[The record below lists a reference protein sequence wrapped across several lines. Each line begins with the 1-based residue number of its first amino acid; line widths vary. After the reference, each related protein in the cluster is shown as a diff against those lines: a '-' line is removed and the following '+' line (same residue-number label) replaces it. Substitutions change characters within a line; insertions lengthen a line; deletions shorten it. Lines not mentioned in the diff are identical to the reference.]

1 MATKINL
8 DTSERVDI
16 TCRKGDTFS
25 LRLNI
30 TNDDGTV
37 GFAANDVF
45 LMEVRNSD
53 TGNLV
58 TNGVSNFSASV
69 TADDNSAG
77 GVNDGA
83 GNTNTSLKYIDFTI
97 AHTVMKTMPSG
108 LYAYDIEQK
117 SATGVVTTLIYG
129 TVRVIEDVS
138 ETAA

>member
-45 LMEVRNSD
+45 LMEVRDSD
-53 TGNLV
+53 TGDLV
-58 TNGVSNFSASV
+58 TNGTNTFSASV
-69 TADDNSAG
+69 TADDNTAGGINDSAG
-77 GVNDGA
+77 T
-83 GNTNTSLKYIDFTI
+83 TNTSLKYIDFTI

-108 LYAYDIEQK
+108 LYAYDVEQK

-138 ETAA
+138 ETA

>member
-30 TNDDGTV
+30 TNADDTV
-37 GFAANDVF
+37 GFTAGDVF

-58 TNGVSNFSASV
+58 ANTSDPVVQFVIDV
-69 TADDNSAG
+69 TADAADVTA
-77 GVNDGA
+77 
-83 GNTNTSLKYIDFTI
+83 KYIDLTL
-97 AHTVMKTMPSG
+97 AATTMKTMPSG

-117 SATGVVTTLIYG
+117 SGAVVTTLIYG

>member
-25 LRLNI
+25 LRLTI
-30 TNDDGTV
+30 TNADGTV
-37 GFAANDVF
+37 GFTAGDVF

-53 TGNLV
+53 TGNAV
-58 TNGVSNFSASV
+58 ANTSDPVVNFVITV
-69 TADDNSAG
+69 TADAADVTA
-77 GVNDGA
+77 
-83 GNTNTSLKYIDFTI
+83 KYIDFTL
-97 AHTVMKTMPSG
+97 AATTMKTMPSG

-117 SATGVVTTLIYG
+117 SGAVVTTLIYG

>member
-25 LRLNI
+25 LRLTI
-30 TNDDGTV
+30 TNADDTV
-37 GFAANDVF
+37 GFAAGDVF

-53 TGNLV
+53 TGIPVANTSDPVV
-58 TNGVSNFSASV
+58 TFVITV
-69 TADDNSAG
+69 TADAADVTA
-77 GVNDGA
+77 
-83 GNTNTSLKYIDFTI
+83 KYIDLTL
-97 AHTVMKTMPSG
+97 AATTMKTMPSG
-108 LYAYDIEQK
+108 LYAYDVEQK
-117 SATGVVTTLIYG
+117 SGAVVNTLIYG

>member
-25 LRLNI
+25 LRLTI
-30 TNDDGTV
+30 TNADDTV
-37 GFAANDVF
+37 GFAAGDVF

-53 TGNLV
+53 TGNPV
-58 TNGVSNFSASV
+58 ANTSDPVVKFVITV
-69 TADDNSAG
+69 TADAADVTA
-77 GVNDGA
+77 
-83 GNTNTSLKYIDFTI
+83 KYIDLTL
-97 AHTVMKTMPSG
+97 AATTMKTMPSG
-108 LYAYDIEQK
+108 LYAYDVEQK
-117 SATGVVTTLIYG
+117 SGAVVNTLIYG

>member
-30 TNDDGTV
+30 TNADDTV
-37 GFAANDVF
+37 GFADGDVF

-53 TGNLV
+53 TGTPVANTSDPV
-58 TNGVSNFSASV
+58 VQFVMEV
-69 TADDNSAG
+69 TADSDDVTA
-77 GVNDGA
+77 
-83 GNTNTSLKYIDFTI
+83 KYIDLTL
-97 AHTVMKTMPSG
+97 AATTMKTMPSG
-108 LYAYDIEQK
+108 LYAYDVEQK
-117 SATGVVTTLIYG
+117 SGAVVTTLIYG

-138 ETAA
+138 ETA

>member
-30 TNDDGTV
+30 TNADDTV
-37 GFAANDVF
+37 GFTAGDVF

-53 TGNLV
+53 TGTPVANTSDPV
-58 TNGVSNFSASV
+58 VQFVMEV
-69 TADDNSAG
+69 TADSDDVTA
-77 GVNDGA
+77 
-83 GNTNTSLKYIDFTI
+83 KYIDLTL
-97 AHTVMKTMPSG
+97 AATTMKTMPSG
-108 LYAYDIEQK
+108 LYAYDVEQK
-117 SATGVVTTLIYG
+117 SGAVVTTLIYG

-138 ETAA
+138 ETA

>member
-30 TNDDGTV
+30 TNADDTV
-37 GFAANDVF
+37 GFTAGDVF

-53 TGNLV
+53 TGNPV
-58 TNGVSNFSASV
+58 ANTSDPVVEFVITV
-69 TADDNSAG
+69 TADSDDVTA
-77 GVNDGA
+77 
-83 GNTNTSLKYIDFTI
+83 KYIDLTL
-97 AHTVMKTMPSG
+97 AATTMKTMPSG
-108 LYAYDIEQK
+108 LYAYDIVQK
-117 SATGVVTTLIYG
+117 SGAVVTTLIYG

>member
-30 TNDDGTV
+30 TNADDTV
-37 GFAANDVF
+37 GFSAGDVF

-53 TGNLV
+53 TGNPV
-58 TNGVSNFSASV
+58 ANTSDPVVQFVITV
-69 TADDNSAG
+69 TADAADVTA
-77 GVNDGA
+77 
-83 GNTNTSLKYIDFTI
+83 KYIDLTL
-97 AHTVMKTMPSG
+97 AATTMKTMPSG

-117 SATGVVTTLIYG
+117 SGAVVTTLIYG

>member
-30 TNDDGTV
+30 TNADDTV
-37 GFAANDVF
+37 GFTAGDVF

-53 TGNLV
+53 TGTPVANTSDPV
-58 TNGVSNFSASV
+58 VNFVITV
-69 TADDNSAG
+69 TADAADVTA
-77 GVNDGA
+77 
-83 GNTNTSLKYIDFTI
+83 KYIDLTL
-97 AHTVMKTMPSG
+97 AAATMKTMPSG
-108 LYAYDIEQK
+108 LYAYDIEQES
-117 SATGVVTTLIYG
+117 SAVVTTLIYG

>member
-30 TNDDGTV
+30 TNADDTV
-37 GFAANDVF
+37 GFTAGDVF

-53 TGNLV
+53 TVNPV
-58 TNGVSNFSASV
+58 ANTSDPVVEFVITV
-69 TADDNSAG
+69 TADSDDVTA
-77 GVNDGA
+77 
-83 GNTNTSLKYIDFTI
+83 KYIDLTL
-97 AHTVMKTMPSG
+97 AATTMKTMPSG

-117 SATGVVTTLIYG
+117 SGAVVTTLIYG

>member
-30 TNDDGTV
+30 TNADDTV
-37 GFAANDVF
+37 GFTAGDVF

-53 TGNLV
+53 TGNPVANTSDPVV
-58 TNGVSNFSASV
+58 TFVITV
-69 TADDNSAG
+69 TADADDVTA
-77 GVNDGA
+77 
-83 GNTNTSLKYIDFTI
+83 KYIDLTL
-97 AHTVMKTMPSG
+97 AAATMKTMPSG

-117 SATGVVTTLIYG
+117 SGAVVTTLIYG

-138 ETAA
+138 ETA

>member
-30 TNDDGTV
+30 TNADDTV
-37 GFAANDVF
+37 GFTAGDVF

-53 TGNLV
+53 TGTPVANTSDPV
-58 TNGVSNFSASV
+58 VNFVITV
-69 TADDNSAG
+69 TADADDAT
-77 GVNDGA
+77 A
-83 GNTNTSLKYIDFTI
+83 KYIDLTL
-97 AHTVMKTMPSG
+97 AAATMKTMPSG

-117 SATGVVTTLIYG
+117 SGAVVTTLIYG

-138 ETAA
+138 ETA

>member
-25 LRLNI
+25 LRLTI
-30 TNDDGTV
+30 TNADDTV
-37 GFAANDVF
+37 GFTAGDVF

-53 TGNLV
+53 TGNPVANTSDPVV
-58 TNGVSNFSASV
+58 TFVITV
-69 TADDNSAG
+69 TADSDDVTA
-77 GVNDGA
+77 
-83 GNTNTSLKYIDFTI
+83 KYIDLTL
-97 AHTVMKTMPSG
+97 AATTMKTMPSG

-117 SATGVVTTLIYG
+117 SGAVVTTLIYG

>member
-30 TNDDGTV
+30 TNADDTV
-37 GFAANDVF
+37 VFTAGDVF

-53 TGNLV
+53 TGNPV
-58 TNGVSNFSASV
+58 ANTSDPVVEFVITV
-69 TADDNSAG
+69 TADSDDVTA
-77 GVNDGA
+77 
-83 GNTNTSLKYIDFTI
+83 KYIDLTL
-97 AHTVMKTMPSG
+97 AATTMKTMPSG

-117 SATGVVTTLIYG
+117 SGAVVTTLIYG

>member
-30 TNDDGTV
+30 TNADDTV
-37 GFAANDVF
+37 GFTAGDVF

-53 TGNLV
+53 TGTPVANTSDPV
-58 TNGVSNFSASV
+58 VQFVMEV
-69 TADDNSAG
+69 TADSDDVTA
-77 GVNDGA
+77 
-83 GNTNTSLKYIDFTI
+83 KYIDLTL
-97 AHTVMKTMPSG
+97 AATTMKTMPSG

-117 SATGVVTTLIYG
+117 SGAVVTTLIYG

-138 ETAA
+138 ETA

>member
-30 TNDDGTV
+30 TNADDTV
-37 GFAANDVF
+37 GFADGDVF

-53 TGNLV
+53 TGTPVANTSDPV
-58 TNGVSNFSASV
+58 VQFVMEV
-69 TADDNSAG
+69 TADSDD
-77 GVNDGA
+77 V
-83 GNTNTSLKYIDFTI
+83 TEKYIDLTLV
-97 AHTVMKTMPSG
+97 ATTMKTMPSG

-117 SATGVVTTLIYG
+117 SGAVVTTLIYG

-138 ETAA
+138 ETA

>member
-30 TNDDGTV
+30 TNADDTV
-37 GFAANDVF
+37 GFTAGDVF

-53 TGNLV
+53 TGNPV
-58 TNGVSNFSASV
+58 ANTSDPVVEFVITV
-69 TADDNSAG
+69 TADSDDVTA
-77 GVNDGA
+77 
-83 GNTNTSLKYIDFTI
+83 KYIDLTL
-97 AHTVMKTMPSG
+97 AATTMKTMPSG

-117 SATGVVTTLIYG
+117 SGAVVTTLIYG

>member
-25 LRLNI
+25 LRLTI
-30 TNDDGTV
+30 TNADDTV
-37 GFAANDVF
+37 GFTAGDVF

-53 TGNLV
+53 TGNPVANTSDPVV
-58 TNGVSNFSASV
+58 TFVITV
-69 TADDNSAG
+69 TADSDDVTA
-77 GVNDGA
+77 
-83 GNTNTSLKYIDFTI
+83 KYIDLTL
-97 AHTVMKTMPSG
+97 AATTMKTMPSG

-117 SATGVVTTLIYG
+117 SSAVVTTLIYG

>member
-30 TNDDGTV
+30 TNADDTV
-37 GFAANDVF
+37 GFTAGDVF

-53 TGNLV
+53 TGNPV
-58 TNGVSNFSASV
+58 ANTSDPVVEFVITV
-69 TADDNSAG
+69 TAGSDDVTA
-77 GVNDGA
+77 
-83 GNTNTSLKYIDFTI
+83 KYIDLTL
-97 AHTVMKTMPSG
+97 AATTMKTMPSG

-117 SATGVVTTLIYG
+117 SGAVVTTLIYG

>member
-30 TNDDGTV
+30 TNADDTV
-37 GFAANDVF
+37 GFTAGDVF

-53 TGNLV
+53 TGNPV
-58 TNGVSNFSASV
+58 ANTSDPVVEFVITV
-69 TADDNSAG
+69 TADSDDVTA
-77 GVNDGA
+77 
-83 GNTNTSLKYIDFTI
+83 KYSDLTL
-97 AHTVMKTMPSG
+97 AATTMKTMPSG

-117 SATGVVTTLIYG
+117 SGAVVTTLIYG

-138 ETAA
+138 ETA